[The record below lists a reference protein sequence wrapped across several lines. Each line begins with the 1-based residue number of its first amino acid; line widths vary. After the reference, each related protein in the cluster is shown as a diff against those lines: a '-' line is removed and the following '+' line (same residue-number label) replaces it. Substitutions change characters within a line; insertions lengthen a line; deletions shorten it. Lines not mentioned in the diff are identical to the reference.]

1 MLFENVIAQSSWT
14 RPSIGSMITSLYP
27 RSLGIYK
34 ERFDIL
40 PDDHWTLAEILQA
53 NGYRTVGITANPN
66 INTVFNFH
74 QGFEDY
80 EDSSVIWPWMMP
92 EQNKKKRD
100 RESGVHLPKSKEIFD
115 RILGKAELLGPG
127 PAYVQIN
134 VMEVHS
140 PRLVREE
147 YLTLFQN
154 YPVRGEHGYMSQ
166 KQLVRRVTGT
176 YRAVRQIS
184 HDIGEFL
191 NRIRSL
197 PGWSNTLL
205 VITSD
210 HGQGLDDHL
219 STLAKIISHSWMDAM
234 CSSTS
239 AAKWVV

>member
-1 MLFENVIAQSSWT
+1 MIAQSSWT

-100 RESGVHLPKSKEIFD
+100 RESGVPSSQVEGDIRQDSWQSGVTWAGTCVCADQRNGSPFTASRKGGVSNAFSK
-115 RILGKAELLGPG
+115 L
-127 PAYVQIN
+127 
-134 VMEVHS
+134 S
-140 PRLVREE
+140 RE
-147 YLTLFQN
+147 
-154 YPVRGEHGYMSQ
+154 G
-166 KQLVRRVTGT
+166 
-176 YRAVRQIS
+176 
-184 HDIGEFL
+184 
-191 NRIRSL
+191 
-197 PGWSNTLL
+197 
-205 VITSD
+205 
-210 HGQGLDDHL
+210 
-219 STLAKIISHSWMDAM
+219 
-234 CSSTS
+234 
-239 AAKWVV
+239 